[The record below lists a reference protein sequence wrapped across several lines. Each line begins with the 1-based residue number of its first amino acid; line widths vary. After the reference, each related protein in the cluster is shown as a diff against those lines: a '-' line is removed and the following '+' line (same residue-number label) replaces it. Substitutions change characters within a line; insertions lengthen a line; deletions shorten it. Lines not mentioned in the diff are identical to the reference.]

1 MLHAI
6 KYLLLRAKW
15 TEYACHSFIRMS
27 SLLSIVFIYAPHLFV
42 CSLIFTS
49 LSIFHF
55 GFSWSRSS
63 YLIHFVETSEFEL
76 LRIVFTIFCNNGQ
89 WIWKFTCKL
98 WKQIRKEQQINK
110 YICMKYMFP
119 CHGMC
124 RYLRTWCRNICYVC
138 DILHNIHART
148 LACNS
153 YPHSHA
159 TQPIHTCSLFEVAVS
174 NVMGK
179 YTISWSHS
187 VSPLAHCRKITAF
200 YGVLKCWLCSCMYHV
215 LFVIDHKNS
224 AFHFVNNEKKKHFC
238 FAKFMA
244 KCSDWLWVIE
254 YESVTMLSGTKRFSL
269 QFRTANKSCVRT
281 YAIIDGNV

>member
-1 MLHAI
+1 MYAIFYTISTLAHSHA
-6 KYLLLRAKW
+6 
-15 TEYACHSFIRMS
+15 TH
-27 SLLSIVFIYAPHLFV
+27 
-42 CSLIFTS
+42 
-49 LSIFHF
+49 
-55 GFSWSRSS
+55 
-63 YLIHFVETSEFEL
+63 IHT
-76 LRIVFTIFCNNGQ
+76 
-89 WIWKFTCKL
+89 
-98 WKQIRKEQQINK
+98 
-110 YICMKYMFP
+110 
-119 CHGMC
+119 
-124 RYLRTWCRNICYVC
+124 
-138 DILHNIHART
+138 RT
-148 LACNS
+148 LACM
-153 YPHSHA
+153 
-159 TQPIHTCSLFEVAVS
+159 QPIHTRSRFEVAVS

-224 AFHFVNNEKKKHFC
+224 AFHFVHNEKKNKHFC

-244 KCSDWLWVIE
+244 KCSDWLWVIG

>member
-49 LSIFHF
+49 LSIFHL
-55 GFSWSRSS
+55 GSLGPVRRIWSILWS
-63 YLIHFVETSEFEL
+63 LSEFEL

-138 DILHNIHART
+138 DILHNIHTRT
-148 LACNS
+148 LACNPYS
-153 YPHSHA
+153 HSHTRMHA
-159 TQPIHTCSLFEVAVS
+159 THTYTFSVRGGGIKCDGQIYNLLVSFCIAFGTLSKNHCILWCVKMLALFMHVS
-174 NVMGK
+174 R
-179 YTISWSHS
+179 S
-187 VSPLAHCRKITAF
+187 VCNRS
-200 YGVLKCWLCSCMYHV
+200 
-215 LFVIDHKNS
+215 
-224 AFHFVNNEKKKHFC
+224 
-238 FAKFMA
+238 
-244 KCSDWLWVIE
+244 
-254 YESVTMLSGTKRFSL
+254 
-269 QFRTANKSCVRT
+269 
-281 YAIIDGNV
+281 